1 MENIW
6 IYDCEV
12 FAHDWIVVA
21 KRPDESGDQ
30 VIFHNDNYALA
41 QWIDSL
47 QDPIFGGYNTKHYDQ
62 WVLKAIYHGAEP
74 ELVKELSDYILT
86 GNPGWEFDFIK
97 DKFAPWIN
105 FDLMDDIPVPLRL
118 KEIEGNLGMEIEESS
133 VSFNL
138 DRPLTEAELQEVIR
152 YCCHDVEATIRLF
165 HERKSYLKSKIAVGT
180 MCGLSVGKSLRLTNA
195 KLTAEFLG
203 AEQPPWDW
211 DDKDIYEF
219 PDNLIITKYPDV
231 IEFFCDI
238 DPERKRKLEIEIA
251 GVPHT
256 VAWGGLHGAR
266 ECYQEERTETRR
278 ISSRDV
284 TSYYPSLMINNGY
297 MSRNVPDPDEYKP
310 LEVGDVFGG
319 VLQLKCGGSAPVNE
333 GDEVLA
339 LFRRGTQTSATC
351 PEYRACSAD
360 RCGDPADAYTTT
372 IDPNCAAAQANNP
385 SLDCPPIETVDE
397 AAVLAYDECDAA
409 CLEETRET
417 CLSHASD
424 EQLGGVVLV
433 AKWDEDRVWF
443 YWAGEERSEPWS
455 TLQSSECHAHMQDLW
470 QNYYSALPKTP
481 SSEEDVAPPPDF
493 VDEGNSVVCPAP

>member
-1 MENIW
+1 MW
-6 IYDCEV
+6 C
-12 FAHDWIVVA
+12 
-21 KRPDESGDQ
+21 
-30 VIFHNDNYALA
+30 LA
-41 QWIDSL
+41 ARSVTL
-47 QDPIFGGYNTKHYDQ
+47 LNMTSRRSYRRFTSVHP
-62 WVLKAIYHGAEP
+62 
-74 ELVKELSDYILT
+74 
-86 GNPGWEFDFIK
+86 
-97 DKFAPWIN
+97 
-105 FDLMDDIPVPLRL
+105 
-118 KEIEGNLGMEIEESS
+118 S
-133 VSFNL
+133 VSL
-138 DRPLTEAELQEVIR
+138 LGLLGVGCLGGQSGGETGARDPSEQPIPCACMPEGERPVRARITRLASGCAELEV
-152 YCCHDVEATIRLF
+152 L
-165 HERKSYLKSKIAVGT
+165 
-180 MCGLSVGKSLRLTNA
+180 
-195 KLTAEFLG
+195 
-203 AEQPPWDW
+203 EQ
-211 DDKDIYEF
+211 
-219 PDNLIITKYPDV
+219 L
-231 IEFFCDI
+231 
-238 DPERKRKLEIEIA
+238 
-251 GVPHT
+251 
-256 VAWGGLHGAR
+256 VA
-266 ECYQEERTETRR
+266 
-278 ISSRDV
+278 
-284 TSYYPSLMINNGY
+284 
-297 MSRNVPDPDEYKP
+297 PDPDEYKP